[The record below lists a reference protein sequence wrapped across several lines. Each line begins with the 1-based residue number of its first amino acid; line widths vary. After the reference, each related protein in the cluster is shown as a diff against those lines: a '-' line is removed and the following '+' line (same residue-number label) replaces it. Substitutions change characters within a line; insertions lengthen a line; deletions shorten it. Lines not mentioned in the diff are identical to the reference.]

1 MTGLI
6 IFTKYKSYN
15 HEYLHISV
23 LKAVENAGIRFM
35 RGSEEYN
42 ALVEKEIKKTRL
54 AKIIRVSLN
63 DNLITLSREKNGLL
77 SWRRGCYKRYR

>member
-1 MTGLI
+1 MTELI
-6 IFTKYKSYN
+6 ILTKYKSF
-15 HEYLHISV
+15 LIISV

-54 AKIIRVSLN
+54 ARIMRVSQN
-63 DNLITLSREKNGLL
+63 DNVITLNREKIKA
-77 SWRRGCYKRYR
+77 YTHI

>member
-1 MTGLI
+1 MTELI
-6 IFTKYKSYN
+6 ILTKFKSF
-15 HEYLHISV
+15 LIISV

-54 AKIIRVSLN
+54 ARIMRVSQN
-63 DNLITLSREKNGLL
+63 DNVITLNREKIKA
-77 SWRRGCYKRYR
+77 YTHI

>member
-1 MTGLI
+1 MTELI
-6 IFTKYKSYN
+6 ILTKYKSF
-15 HEYLHISV
+15 LIISV

-54 AKIIRVSLN
+54 ARIMRVSQN
-63 DNLITLSREKNGLL
+63 DNLITLNREKIKA
-77 SWRRGCYKRYR
+77 YTHI